1 MGIVYNNSIITDG
14 LVLCLDAANRRS
26 YPGAGTTWF
35 DISGNGRNATAAG
48 TVGPTWNSNGYFNF
62 TGGVIATNYSRF
74 DAPSPAMT
82 DLTAEVFYRPTNA
95 AGTVFRMDND
105 DYHIALGRVAA
116 GEAYNDFVLYPSTDN
131 GLNNWV
137 YNAITWSNGLNLFFY
152 KNGIVTTS
160 GTRSTQD
167 TNGVATGTLRIG
179 TRNDAY
185 FEHFIG
191 DIALVKIYNRALTRN
206 EIWQNFNATRGRFGL

>member
-1 MGIVYNNSIITDG
+1 MAIFANPNIVTDG
-14 LVLCLDAANRRS
+14 LVLCLDAANRES
-26 YPGAGTTWF
+26 YPGTGTTWF
-35 DISGNGRNATAAG
+35 DVSGNGRNATAAG

-74 DAPSPAMT
+74 DVPSPAMT

-116 GEAYNDFVLYPSTDN
+116 GEAYNDFVLYPSTYN

-137 YNAITWSNGLNLFFY
+137 YNAITWSNGLNLLFY
-152 KNGIVTTS
+152 KNGVINAS
-160 GTRSTQD
+160 GTRTTQD
-167 TNGVATGTLRIG
+167 TNGVAAGTLRIG

-185 FEHFIG
+185 AEHFFG
-191 DIALVKIYNRALTRN
+191 DIALVKVYNRALTPS
-206 EIWQNFNATRGRFGL
+206 EIRQNYLITRGRFGL